1 MAFLMG
7 NFVHVTVAAT
17 KLHYRLFLIP
27 WVRRNNFISC
37 CAKARDYS
45 SAFPVKYIPRGSSIN
60 EENVAASLPVRCL
73 KKSHNGH
80 ELSVKAVVDFSKN
93 LDEEVDGDFVALIDD
108 FVEEPDK
115 IVEDSSKKCSGMQ
128 SSDVEKS
135 AIKLLG
141 SRAYTAL
148 ELKKKLQGKRFP
160 IEIIDAVITDFQ
172 SRGLI
177 NDCLY
182 AESYSRSRWSS
193 SSWGPRRIRQAL
205 FKKGISQVD
214 AEKAIKLVF
223 ENKSEEG
230 EDEDE
235 DKGIAMSKISIDQ
248 LYLQASK
255 QWQRSSGASQ
265 ETRKSR
271 MVRWLQYRGFSWSVV
286 AFVLKK
292 LESGDR

>member
-45 SAFPVKYIPRGSSIN
+45 SSFPVKYIPKGSSKN
-60 EENVAASLPVRCL
+60 EENVVDSLPVRCL

-80 ELSVKAVVDFSKN
+80 ELSVKAAVDFSKN
-93 LDEEVDGDFVALIDD
+93 LVGEEVDE

>member
-1 MAFLMG
+1 MAFVMG

-27 WVRRNNFISC
+27 WVKRNNFVSC

-45 SAFPVKYIPRGSSIN
+45 SAFPVKYILKGSSIN
-60 EENVAASLPVRCL
+60 EENLAASLPVRCL

-80 ELSVKAVVDFSKN
+80 EFSVKAVVDFSKN
-93 LDEEVDGDFVALIDD
+93 LVDEEVDEFVK
-108 FVEEPDK
+108 EPDN
-115 IVEDSSKKCSGMQ
+115 IVEDSSKKCSRMQ

-286 AFVLKK
+286 AYVLKK